1 MKHQKLSQ
9 QFIEFFRLATR
20 LVEIAE
26 ADAVLVYVES
36 VSEWDKIAE
45 LAAGQKTIIAADN
58 EQMLA
63 GLDEYLLH
71 GVVVEL
77 GESPILEKLMHALV
91 ECVANDLLS
100 TGAKVVA
107 LYSGFDDERIDTV
120 SFIRLDERLGRLT
133 SRDLR
138 KLETSVPLETLK
150 MVVDLAVEIGREGRE
165 GKPVGTCFVVG
176 DHRKVMTNSAPSG
189 FDPIK
194 GYSRKERNLAD
205 NKVREGIKEIAQL
218 DGAFVVNADGTVEA
232 ACRMLDVASASVTL
246 SKGLGARHWAAAA
259 ISKKTKGIAVAV
271 SESNGTVRLFQDGE
285 VVLRIEPSR
294 RAMKWKDL
302 DFDNDE

>member
-1 MKHQKLSQ
+1 MKPQKLSQ

-36 VSEWDKIAE
+36 ISEWDKIAE
-45 LAAGQKTIIAADN
+45 LAAGQKTIIAADS

-63 GLDEYLLH
+63 GLDEFLLH

-176 DHRKVMTNSAPSG
+176 DHRKVLSNSAPSG

-259 ISKKTKGIAVAV
+259 ISKKTKGIAIAV